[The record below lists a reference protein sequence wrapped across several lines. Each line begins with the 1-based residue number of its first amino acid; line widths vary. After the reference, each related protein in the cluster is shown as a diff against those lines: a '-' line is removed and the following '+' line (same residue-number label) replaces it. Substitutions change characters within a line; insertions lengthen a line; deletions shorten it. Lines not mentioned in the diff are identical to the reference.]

1 MPENRSPQR
10 PDDLLRPLT
19 GRRAATTVGP
29 DDPAVRDHLV
39 HQVPVLPGVFL
50 LDLVLRT
57 VRRGGIDP
65 GLVELR
71 RIVFRAPVMGTG
83 GRSTVEVGLG
93 EAAEGQPLPV
103 TVRSRPAD
111 DPQAPWETNCTA
123 ELHRADG
130 RPTRHVDFAAL
141 VDTAPRTVAVD
152 DLYGLVRGLD
162 IEHRGF
168 MRASGTVHVGSRHA
182 VARMRLADEAVAHL
196 GDFHAH
202 PAVLDFATLVPML
215 LLDGHDADGPRPA
228 YIPLYI
234 ESFRARTGV
243 AAQNVVH
250 VPGPVGG
257 GLDSELFDADL
268 EICSP
273 TGEVVAELIGFRAKR
288 VRSADLI
295 TDRARRPADRPDGAA
310 DPTPAAAAVGEGTSR
325 TRSALSWHGGWAS
338 GPTTSTGTSVSTS
351 AVSAPSTCSASPR
364 TWRRSCA
371 SSCIPPCSSS
381 TPRSGGWPPMCGR
394 STPPPPPRR
403 SPRRGLRRHSP
414 HRGPLSPRPPR
425 SFPVTGPPTTTAP
438 ARSRWPWS
446 VWLAATPGP
455 GPHSNCGRC
464 WPRARTAPP
473 PFRRT
478 AGTTR
483 RTSTRAGA
491 HRGAPTPGGAPS
503 AKEWPSSTPV
513 SSTSTT
519 ARPS

>member
-1 MPENRSPQR
+1 M
-10 PDDLLRPLT
+10 
-19 GRRAATTVGP
+19 
-29 DDPAVRDHLV
+29 
-39 HQVPVLPGVFL
+39 PVLPGVFL

-111 DPQAPWETNCTA
+111 DPQAPWETTVA

-202 PAVLDFATLVPML
+202 PAVLDFETLVDAPA
-215 LLDGHDADGPRPA
+215 DGHDADGPRPA

-310 DPTPAAAAVGEGTSR
+310 DPLPPRPRSVRGTSR
-325 TRSALSWHGGWAS
+325 TRSALSWHGGWES
-338 GPTTSTGTSVSTS
+338 VRTTSTGTSVSTS

-381 TPRSGGWPPMCGR
+381 TPRSGGWPPMCRKEHPAATAPAQPASG
-394 STPPPPPRR
+394 PPAAQPA
-403 SPRRGLRRHSP
+403 
-414 HRGPLSPRPPR
+414 PRPPVTPAAALVPRDR
-425 SFPVTGPPTTTAP
+425 SSHDDSARAEPLAVVGLAGRYPGARTPQQLWEVLAEGEDRATAVP
-438 ARSRWPWS
+438 ADRWDHTAYFDARRGTPGRTYSRW
-446 VWLAATPGP
+446 
-455 GPHSNCGRC
+455 
-464 WPRARTAPP
+464 
-473 PFRRT
+473 
-478 AGTTR
+478 
-483 RTSTRAGA
+483 GA
-491 HRGAPTPGGAPS
+491 FCEGVA
-503 AKEWPSSTPV
+503 SSTPG